1 LIAKNNNCRIFFLFF
16 RYWIDD
22 GFTNFLADYFRWFD
36 YYKYMDKYEEYL
48 EDNIINLNEE
58 DSKIIFDRK
67 N

>member
-1 LIAKNNNCRIFFLFF
+1 
-16 RYWIDD
+16 
-22 GFTNFLADYFRWFD
+22 
-36 YYKYMDKYEEYL
+36 MDKYEEYL